1 MIKRLLPFV
10 RDHKLYAILAPLMVI
25 VECICE
31 LILPLLMANIIDVG
45 ILNGN
50 MRAIAENAGLMLVLS
65 LIAMTTGGLSA
76 KFASFAA
83 QGIGA
88 NLRKAQ
94 FDQICTFSFSNI
106 DRFSSASLITRLTND
121 VTNIQNVIV
130 MCLRILIRAVTM
142 MIGALLAAFYI
153 HASLAAIILIILPI
167 LAICVGSLMYVCHPL
182 FEIMQTKIDALNET
196 VQENLVAIRVV
207 KSYVRENYERA
218 KFKKSN
224 DDFTTAGLNAVLRI
238 VLMQPIMMIGISLAT
253 VLVLYFGGQA
263 VLGLTLDVGKL
274 QSLTQYIFQVLFSVM
289 MVAMALLQYTRAQ
302 ACMDRICE
310 VLDTESNIADGTAVS
325 VSDPAEAEKAARQGV
340 KVLPAPR
347 GQVEFR
353 DVTFKY
359 STGTGEDVLSHIS
372 FTARPGQ
379 VVAVVGGTGV
389 GKSSLV
395 NLIPRFYDVSGG
407 QVLLDGMDVRDYPL
421 DELRRRVGMVLQNNV
436 LFSGTIRENL
446 MWGNEQ
452 ATEAEIE
459 QAARNAQA
467 YDFVSSFPQGFDT
480 YMEQGGVNVSG
491 GQKQRLCIARAMLKK
506 PAVLILDDSTSAVDS
521 TTEGLIRQSFRD
533 NLKDTTVILIAQRI
547 SSVRDA
553 DQIIIL
559 ENGAIGGIGTHEE
572 LLASNPI
579 YQEIYKSQQE
589 GVQE

>member
-182 FEIMQTKIDALNET
+182 FEIM
-196 VQENLVAIRVV
+196 
-207 KSYVRENYERA
+207 
-218 KFKKSN
+218 
-224 DDFTTAGLNAVLRI
+224 
-238 VLMQPIMMIGISLAT
+238 
-253 VLVLYFGGQA
+253 
-263 VLGLTLDVGKL
+263 
-274 QSLTQYIFQVLFSVM
+274 
-289 MVAMALLQYTRAQ
+289 
-302 ACMDRICE
+302 
-310 VLDTESNIADGTAVS
+310 
-325 VSDPAEAEKAARQGV
+325 
-340 KVLPAPR
+340 
-347 GQVEFR
+347 
-353 DVTFKY
+353 
-359 STGTGEDVLSHIS
+359 
-372 FTARPGQ
+372 
-379 VVAVVGGTGV
+379 
-389 GKSSLV
+389 
-395 NLIPRFYDVSGG
+395 
-407 QVLLDGMDVRDYPL
+407 
-421 DELRRRVGMVLQNNV
+421 
-436 LFSGTIRENL
+436 
-446 MWGNEQ
+446 
-452 ATEAEIE
+452 
-459 QAARNAQA
+459 
-467 YDFVSSFPQGFDT
+467 
-480 YMEQGGVNVSG
+480 
-491 GQKQRLCIARAMLKK
+491 
-506 PAVLILDDSTSAVDS
+506 
-521 TTEGLIRQSFRD
+521 
-533 NLKDTTVILIAQRI
+533 
-547 SSVRDA
+547 
-553 DQIIIL
+553 
-559 ENGAIGGIGTHEE
+559 
-572 LLASNPI
+572 
-579 YQEIYKSQQE
+579 
-589 GVQE
+589 